1 MSREWC
7 SVTEGMIRLS
17 VQVMPN
23 AKNNEVVGLIDGALK
38 IRLQAQPIE
47 GKANDALIRYLADL
61 LDIPKSAIAI
71 TQGHTGKRKTLKL
84 DTPDLRVEFV
94 QRKLLPASCAT

>member
-7 SVTEGMIRLS
+7 SVTEGMVRLS
-17 VQVMPN
+17 VQIMPN

-47 GKANDALIRYLADL
+47 GKANEALIRYLASL
-61 LDIPKSAIAI
+61 LDIPKSAITI
-71 TQGHTGKRKTLKL
+71 THGHTGKRKTLKL
-84 DTPDLRVEFV
+84 DAPDLRVEFV
-94 QRKLLPASCAT
+94 QRKLLPTTGTT